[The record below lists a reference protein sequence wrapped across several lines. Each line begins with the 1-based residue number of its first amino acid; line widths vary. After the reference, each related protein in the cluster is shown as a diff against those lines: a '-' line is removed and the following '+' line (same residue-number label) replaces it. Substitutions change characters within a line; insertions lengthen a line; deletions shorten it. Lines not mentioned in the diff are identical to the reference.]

1 MPGAATSEVEV
12 TNISKHGF
20 WLLVD
25 DRELFLPFEEFPWF
39 KRAPVQAILRLER
52 PSPRHLYWPDID
64 VDLSLDSIEHP
75 ERYPLRSKLSA
86 S

>member
-25 DRELFLPFEEFPWF
+25 GRELFLPFEQFPWF
-39 KRAPVQAILRLER
+39 EQAPIEAIFSLKRPT
-52 PSPRHLYWPDID
+52 PRHLYWPDID
-64 VDLSLDSIEHP
+64 VDLSIDSIEHP
-75 ERYPLRSKLSA
+75 DRYPLRSRL
-86 S
+86 